1 MTEKSSGFS
10 GLYQDGGEW
19 SGGFMKRVKAA
30 RQSLVKESQIQSAIE
45 DYLRLMERGGR
56 LAYIKNNTGA
66 YKTERGGY
74 VRFGRA
80 GSSDFLLFLHGG
92 GCIHLEV
99 KTSSGRQSKSQK
111 EYQQMM
117 EGLGHRYLVVRSVA
131 EVAALFDGTGASLE
145 GSRQPSRKPL
155 DGQLDLF

>member
-1 MTEKSSGFS
+1 
-10 GLYQDGGEW
+10 
-19 SGGFMKRVKAA
+19 
-30 RQSLVKESQIQSAIE
+30 
-45 DYLRLMERGGR
+45 MERGGR

-111 EYQQMM
+111 EYQAMM
-117 EGLGHRYLVVRSVA
+117 EGLGHRYLVVRSVG
-131 EVAALFDGTGASLE
+131 EVAALFDGSGASLE
-145 GSRQPSRKPL
+145 GSRQPARRPL
-155 DGQLDLF
+155 DGQLELF